1 MPTPEP
7 PPGMRERKKIQTRLA
22 IRREAFRLFDKQ
34 GYANTTV
41 EQIAAAA
48 EVSPRT
54 LYRHF
59 GIKEALLV
67 SDDQSTPIVDAFVD
81 APGDL
86 SIVGAYR
93 HAVAAVFGAYSPE
106 ERDDAVTGQQMLYQV
121 PEARGLIYTTYVK
134 LIALIEE
141 ALARRGGAPGDETE
155 RRVMAGAIVGVLIAF
170 SHNNP
175 MPEEAILEALSV
187 LESKMA

>member
-141 ALARRGGAPGDETE
+141 ALARRGGGPGNETE

>member
-86 SIVGAYR
+86 STVGAYR

>member
-22 IRREAFRLFDKQ
+22 IRREALRLFDKQ

-141 ALARRGGAPGDETE
+141 ALARRGGGPGNETE